1 MLKLMALKC
10 FFGKYCAKNNVHK
23 LNIAPLKLSTNVGDK
38 KWPSNKLLAKT
49 RNRLT
54 HAAVAN
60 PYSYST
66 YKVTMLAMPG
76 FTPGSGDGN
85 TASSMCKPIA
95 NAVSL
100 AMW

>member
-1 MLKLMALKC
+1 MLSEIALKY
-10 FFGKYCAKNNVHK
+10 FFGKCCAKNNAHK
-23 LNIAPLKLSTNVGDK
+23 LNIAPLRLSTNVGDK

-54 HAAVAN
+54 HAAVVN

-85 TASSMCKPIA
+85 TASSKCRPIA
-95 NAVSL
+95 SAVSM
-100 AMW
+100 AI

>member
-10 FFGKYCAKNNVHK
+10 FFGKYCAKNNALK
-23 LNIAPLKLSTNVGDK
+23 LNIAPLKLSTKVGDK
-38 KWPSNKLLAKT
+38 KCPSSKLLANTLSK
-49 RNRLT
+49 LT
-54 HAAVAN
+54 HAAVAK

-66 YKVTMLAMPG
+66 YSVTILAMPG

-85 TASSMCKPIA
+85 TASSTCKPIA